1 MAAEILL
8 RGKDSPQ
15 KQKVLKIIP
24 KELTLFETKY
34 RKIKLQGSLKI
45 VEILVVSNQKK
56 AASTMR
62 GR

>member
-8 RGKDSPQ
+8 RGKDGPQ

-34 RKIKLQGSLKI
+34 REIKLQGSLKI